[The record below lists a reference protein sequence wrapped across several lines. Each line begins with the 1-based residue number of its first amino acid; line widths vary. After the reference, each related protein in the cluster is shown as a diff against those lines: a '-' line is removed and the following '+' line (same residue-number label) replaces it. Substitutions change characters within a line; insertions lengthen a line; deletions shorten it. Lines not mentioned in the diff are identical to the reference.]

1 MKYHPLSKNKKIKK
15 NSEMN
20 NADVNF
26 NKITDLINSNN
37 EKETKAF
44 DANKNLET
52 EKEAI
57 DFQKNQN
64 LEKGNKGNNNII
76 TFQKISQNLEKIFTL
91 EEKKELDRR
100 FLLYSS
106 DGIMSNR
113 QFWNFLD
120 LGQIAN
126 STFAKLFYKAVCDF
140 NDNTKLDHLKFMDR
154 YKFYQFIAI
163 FTKTNELN
171 QNKNLFFDD
180 NDKLSEFDDE
190 DKLNSFASYVKLKFI
205 NSLFDVDNNDEVDRL
220 EFRNL
225 ISSFIEMVL
234 SCKFECGPIQ
244 EQINNILNI
253 DTTGGNN
260 NISQLMEKVLDLY
273 VDEVFSRSYTGE
285 TLTFK
290 KKKKW
295 LIDEVA
301 GINEILEYS
310 TVIVNNAIDKD

>member
-1 MKYHPLSKNKKIKK
+1 
-15 NSEMN
+15 MN

-26 NKITDLINSNN
+26 NKITDLINLNN
-37 EKETKAF
+37 EKEIKAF
-44 DANKNLET
+44 DASKNLDT

-64 LEKGNKGNNNII
+64 LEKTNKGNNNII
-76 TFQKISQNLEKIFTL
+76 TFQKISQNLEKIFSSD
-91 EEKKELDRR
+91 EKKELDRR

-171 QNKNLFFDD
+171 QNKNLFFED

-285 TLTFK
+285 TLTFDEW
-290 KKKKW
+290 KKW

>member
-190 DKLNSFASYVKLKFI
+190 DKLNSFASYVKLKFL
-205 NSLFDVDNNDEVDRL
+205 NSLFDIDNNDEVDRL

-225 ISSFIEMVL
+225 ISSFIEMIL

-260 NISQLMEKVLDLY
+260 NISQLMEKLEIFNFFQLY
-273 VDEVFSRSYTGE
+273 F
-285 TLTFK
+285 
-290 KKKKW
+290 
-295 LIDEVA
+295 
-301 GINEILEYS
+301 
-310 TVIVNNAIDKD
+310 

>member
-1 MKYHPLSKNKKIKK
+1 
-15 NSEMN
+15 MN

-26 NKITDLINSNN
+26 NKITDLINLNN
-37 EKETKAF
+37 EKEMKAF
-44 DANKNLET
+44 DLSKNLET

-64 LEKGNKGNNNII
+64 LEKTNKGNNNII
-76 TFQKISQNLEKIFTL
+76 TFQKISQNLEKIFSTD
-91 EEKKELDRR
+91 EKKELDRR

-190 DKLNSFASYVKLKFI
+190 DKLNSFASYVKLKFL
-205 NSLFDVDNNDEVDRL
+205 NSLFDIDNNDEVDRL

-225 ISSFIEMVL
+225 ISSFIEMIL

-285 TLTFK
+285 TLTFDEW
-290 KKKKW
+290 KKW
-295 LIDEVA
+295 LIDEVV

-310 TVIVNNAIDKD
+310 TLIVNNAIDKD

>member
-1 MKYHPLSKNKKIKK
+1 
-15 NSEMN
+15 MN

-26 NKITDLINSNN
+26 NKITDLINLNN
-37 EKETKAF
+37 EKEMKAF
-44 DANKNLET
+44 DLSKNLET

-64 LEKGNKGNNNII
+64 LEKTNKGNNNII
-76 TFQKISQNLEKIFTL
+76 TFQKISQNLEKIFSTD
-91 EEKKELDRR
+91 EKKELDRR

-285 TLTFK
+285 TLTFDEW
-290 KKKKW
+290 KKW
-295 LIDEVA
+295 LIDEVV

>member
-1 MKYHPLSKNKKIKK
+1 
-15 NSEMN
+15 MN

-26 NKITDLINSNN
+26 NKITDLINLNN
-37 EKETKAF
+37 EKEMKAF
-44 DANKNLET
+44 DLSKNLET

-64 LEKGNKGNNNII
+64 LEKTNKGNNNII
-76 TFQKISQNLEKIFTL
+76 TFQKISQNLEKIFSTD
-91 EEKKELDRR
+91 EKKELDRR

-285 TLTFK
+285 TLTFDEW
-290 KKKKW
+290 KKW
-295 LIDEVA
+295 LVDEVA

>member
-1 MKYHPLSKNKKIKK
+1 
-15 NSEMN
+15 MN

-26 NKITDLINSNN
+26 NKITDLINLNN
-37 EKETKAF
+37 EKEMKAF
-44 DANKNLET
+44 DLSKNLET

-64 LEKGNKGNNNII
+64 LEKTNKVNKNII
-76 TFQKISQNLEKIFTL
+76 TFQKISQNLEKIFTTD
-91 EEKKELDRR
+91 EKKELDRR

-171 QNKNLFFDD
+171 QNKNLFFED

-285 TLTFK
+285 TLTFDEW
-290 KKKKW
+290 KKW
-295 LIDEVA
+295 LVDEVA

>member
-1 MKYHPLSKNKKIKK
+1 
-15 NSEMN
+15 MN

-26 NKITDLINSNN
+26 NKITDLINLNN
-37 EKETKAF
+37 EKEIKAF
-44 DANKNLET
+44 DASKNLDT

-64 LEKGNKGNNNII
+64 LEKTNKGNNNLI
-76 TFQKISQNLEKIFTL
+76 TFQKISQNLEKIFSSD
-91 EEKKELDRR
+91 EKKELDRR

-171 QNKNLFFDD
+171 QNKNLFFED

-285 TLTFK
+285 TLTFDEW
-290 KKKKW
+290 KKW
-295 LIDEVA
+295 LVDEVA

>member
-1 MKYHPLSKNKKIKK
+1 
-15 NSEMN
+15 MN

-26 NKITDLINSNN
+26 NKITDLINLNN
-37 EKETKAF
+37 EKEMKAF
-44 DANKNLET
+44 DLSKNLET

-64 LEKGNKGNNNII
+64 LEKTNKGNNNII
-76 TFQKISQNLEKIFTL
+76 TFQKISQNLEKIFSTD
-91 EEKKELDRR
+91 EKKELDRR

-171 QNKNLFFDD
+171 QNKNLFFED

-285 TLTFK
+285 TLTFDEW
-290 KKKKW
+290 KKW
-295 LIDEVA
+295 LIDEVV

-310 TVIVNNAIDKD
+310 TLIVNNAIIRIKSFSINFFIV

>member
-190 DKLNSFASYVKLKFI
+190 DKLNSFASYVKLKFL
-205 NSLFDVDNNDEVDRL
+205 NSLFDIDNNDEVDRL

-225 ISSFIEMVL
+225 ISSFI
-234 SCKFECGPIQ
+234 
-244 EQINNILNI
+244 
-253 DTTGGNN
+253 
-260 NISQLMEKVLDLY
+260 
-273 VDEVFSRSYTGE
+273 
-285 TLTFK
+285 
-290 KKKKW
+290 
-295 LIDEVA
+295 
-301 GINEILEYS
+301 
-310 TVIVNNAIDKD
+310 

>member
-1 MKYHPLSKNKKIKK
+1 
-15 NSEMN
+15 MN

-26 NKITDLINSNN
+26 NKITDLINLNN
-37 EKETKAF
+37 EKEMKAF
-44 DANKNLET
+44 DLSKNLET

-64 LEKGNKGNNNII
+64 LEKTNKGNNNII
-76 TFQKISQNLEKIFTL
+76 TFQKISQNLEKIFSTD
-91 EEKKELDRR
+91 EKKELDRR

-154 YKFYQFIAI
+154 HKFYQFIAI

-171 QNKNLFFDD
+171 QNKNLFFED

-225 ISSFIEMVL
+225 ISSFIEMIL
-234 SCKFECGPIQ
+234 SCKYECGPIQ

-285 TLTFK
+285 TLTFDEW
-290 KKKKW
+290 KKW
-295 LIDEVA
+295 LIDEVV

-310 TVIVNNAIDKD
+310 TIIVNNAIDKD

>member
-1 MKYHPLSKNKKIKK
+1 
-15 NSEMN
+15 MN

-26 NKITDLINSNN
+26 NKITDLINLNN
-37 EKETKAF
+37 EKEMKAF
-44 DANKNLET
+44 DLSKNLET

-64 LEKGNKGNNNII
+64 LEKTNKGNNNII
-76 TFQKISQNLEKIFTL
+76 TFQKISQNLEKIFSSD
-91 EEKKELDRR
+91 EKKELDRR

-171 QNKNLFFDD
+171 QNKNLFFED

-285 TLTFK
+285 TLTFDEW
-290 KKKKW
+290 KKW
-295 LIDEVA
+295 LVDEVA

>member
-1 MKYHPLSKNKKIKK
+1 
-15 NSEMN
+15 MN

-26 NKITDLINSNN
+26 NKITDLINLNN
-37 EKETKAF
+37 EKEMKAF
-44 DANKNLET
+44 DLSKNLET

-64 LEKGNKGNNNII
+64 LEKTNKGNNNII
-76 TFQKISQNLEKIFTL
+76 TFQKISQNLEKIFSTD
-91 EEKKELDRR
+91 EKKELDRR

-171 QNKNLFFDD
+171 QNKNLFFED

-285 TLTFK
+285 TLTFDEW
-290 KKKKW
+290 KKW
-295 LIDEVA
+295 LVDEVA

>member
-1 MKYHPLSKNKKIKK
+1 
-15 NSEMN
+15 MN

-26 NKITDLINSNN
+26 NKITDLINLNN
-37 EKETKAF
+37 EKEIKAF
-44 DANKNLET
+44 DASKNLDT

-64 LEKGNKGNNNII
+64 LEKTNKGNNNII
-76 TFQKISQNLEKIFTL
+76 TFQKISQNLEKIFSSD
-91 EEKKELDRR
+91 EKKELDRR

-171 QNKNLFFDD
+171 QNKNLFFED

-285 TLTFK
+285 TLTFDEW
-290 KKKKW
+290 KKW
-295 LIDEVA
+295 LVDEVA

>member
-1 MKYHPLSKNKKIKK
+1 
-15 NSEMN
+15 MN

-26 NKITDLINSNN
+26 NKITDLINLNN
-37 EKETKAF
+37 EKEIKTF

-64 LEKGNKGNNNII
+64 LEKTNKGNNNII
-76 TFQKISQNLEKIFTL
+76 TFQKISQNLEKIFSSD
-91 EEKKELDRR
+91 EKKELDRR

-171 QNKNLFFDD
+171 QNKNLFFED

-285 TLTFK
+285 TLTFDEW
-290 KKKKW
+290 KKW

>member
-1 MKYHPLSKNKKIKK
+1 
-15 NSEMN
+15 MN

-37 EKETKAF
+37 EKEIKAF
-44 DANKNLET
+44 DASKNLDT

-64 LEKGNKGNNNII
+64 LEKTNKGNNNII
-76 TFQKISQNLEKIFTL
+76 TFQKISQNLEKIFSSD
-91 EEKKELDRR
+91 EKKELDRR

-171 QNKNLFFDD
+171 QNKNLFFED

-285 TLTFK
+285 TLTFDEW
-290 KKKKW
+290 KKW

>member
-190 DKLNSFASYVKLKFI
+190 DKLNSFASYVKLKFL
-205 NSLFDVDNNDEVDRL
+205 NSLFDIDNNDEVDRL

-225 ISSFIEMVL
+225 ISSFIEMIL

-285 TLTFK
+285 TLTFDEW
-290 KKKKW
+290 KKW
-295 LIDEVA
+295 LIDEVV

-310 TVIVNNAIDKD
+310 TLIVNNAIDKD

>member
-1 MKYHPLSKNKKIKK
+1 
-15 NSEMN
+15 MN

-190 DKLNSFASYVKLKFI
+190 DKLNSFASYVKLKFL
-205 NSLFDVDNNDEVDRL
+205 NSLFDIDNNDEVDRL

-225 ISSFIEMVL
+225 ISSFIEMIL

-285 TLTFK
+285 TLTFDEW
-290 KKKKW
+290 KKW
-295 LIDEVA
+295 LIDEVV

-310 TVIVNNAIDKD
+310 TLIVNNAIDKD

>member
-154 YKFYQFIAI
+154 CKFYQFIAI

-190 DKLNSFASYVKLKFI
+190 DKLNSFASYVKLKFL
-205 NSLFDVDNNDEVDRL
+205 NSLFDIDNNDEVDRL

-225 ISSFIEMVL
+225 ISSFIEMIL

-285 TLTFK
+285 TLTFDEW
-290 KKKKW
+290 KKW
-295 LIDEVA
+295 LIDEVV

-310 TVIVNNAIDKD
+310 TLIVNNAIDKD

>member
-1 MKYHPLSKNKKIKK
+1 
-15 NSEMN
+15 MN

-26 NKITDLINSNN
+26 NKITDLINLNN
-37 EKETKAF
+37 EKEIKAF
-44 DANKNLET
+44 DASKNLDT

-64 LEKGNKGNNNII
+64 LEKTNKGNNNII
-76 TFQKISQNLEKIFTL
+76 TFQKISQNLEKIFSSD
-91 EEKKELDRR
+91 EKKELDRR

-171 QNKNLFFDD
+171 QNKNLFFED

-285 TLTFK
+285 TLTFDEW
-290 KKKKW
+290 KKW
-295 LIDEVA
+295 LIDEVV

-310 TVIVNNAIDKD
+310 TLIVNNAIDKD

>member
-1 MKYHPLSKNKKIKK
+1 
-15 NSEMN
+15 MN

-26 NKITDLINSNN
+26 NKITDLINLNN
-37 EKETKAF
+37 EKEIKTF

-64 LEKGNKGNNNII
+64 LEKTNKGNNNII
-76 TFQKISQNLEKIFTL
+76 TFQKISQNLEKIFSSD
-91 EEKKELDRR
+91 EKKELDRR

-190 DKLNSFASYVKLKFI
+190 DKLNSFASYVKLKFL
-205 NSLFDVDNNDEVDRL
+205 NSLFDIDNNDEVDRL

-225 ISSFIEMVL
+225 ISSFIEMIL

-285 TLTFK
+285 TLTFDEW
-290 KKKKW
+290 KKW

>member
-1 MKYHPLSKNKKIKK
+1 
-15 NSEMN
+15 MN

-37 EKETKAF
+37 EKEMKAF
-44 DANKNLET
+44 DASKNLET

-57 DFQKNQN
+57 DYKKNQN
-64 LEKGNKGNNNII
+64 LEKANKGNSNII
-76 TFQKISQNLEKIFTL
+76 TFQKISQNLEKIFTS

-126 STFAKLFYKAVCDF
+126 STFAKLFYKAACDF

-190 DKLNSFASYVKLKFI
+190 DKLNSFASYVKLKFL
-205 NSLFDVDNNDEVDRL
+205 NSLFDIDNNDEVDRL

-225 ISSFIEMVL
+225 ISSFIEMIL

-285 TLTFK
+285 TLTFDEW
-290 KKKKW
+290 KKW
-295 LIDEVA
+295 LIDEVV

-310 TVIVNNAIDKD
+310 TLIINNAIDKD

>member
-1 MKYHPLSKNKKIKK
+1 
-15 NSEMN
+15 MN

-26 NKITDLINSNN
+26 NKITDLINLNN
-37 EKETKAF
+37 EKEIKTF

-64 LEKGNKGNNNII
+64 LEKTNKGNNNII
-76 TFQKISQNLEKIFTL
+76 TFQKISQNLEKIFSTD
-91 EEKKELDRR
+91 EKKELDRR

-171 QNKNLFFDD
+171 QNKNLFFED

-285 TLTFK
+285 TLTFDEW
-290 KKKKW
+290 KKW

-301 GINEILEYS
+301 GINEILQYS
-310 TVIVNNAIDKD
+310 TVIVHNAIDKD

>member
-1 MKYHPLSKNKKIKK
+1 
-15 NSEMN
+15 MN

-190 DKLNSFASYVKLKFI
+190 DKLNSFASYVKLKFL
-205 NSLFDVDNNDEVDRL
+205 NSLFDIDNNDEVDRL

-225 ISSFIEMVL
+225 ISSFIEMIL

-285 TLTFK
+285 SLTFDEW
-290 KKKKW
+290 KKW
-295 LIDEVA
+295 LIDEVI
-301 GINEILEYS
+301 GINEIL
-310 TVIVNNAIDKD
+310 

>member
-1 MKYHPLSKNKKIKK
+1 
-15 NSEMN
+15 MN

-26 NKITDLINSNN
+26 NKITDLINLNN
-37 EKETKAF
+37 EKEMKAF
-44 DANKNLET
+44 DLSKNLET

-64 LEKGNKGNNNII
+64 LEKTNKGNNNII
-76 TFQKISQNLEKIFTL
+76 TFQKISQNLEKIFSTD
-91 EEKKELDRR
+91 EKKELDRR

-171 QNKNLFFDD
+171 QNKNLFFED

-285 TLTFK
+285 TLTFDEW
-290 KKKKW
+290 KKW

>member
-190 DKLNSFASYVKLKFI
+190 DKLNSFASYVKLKFL
-205 NSLFDVDNNDEVDRL
+205 NSLFDIDNNDEVDRL

-285 TLTFK
+285 TLTFDEW
-290 KKKKW
+290 KKW
-295 LIDEVA
+295 LIDEVV

-310 TVIVNNAIDKD
+310 TLIVNNAIDKD

>member
-1 MKYHPLSKNKKIKK
+1 
-15 NSEMN
+15 MN

-26 NKITDLINSNN
+26 NKITDLINLNN
-37 EKETKAF
+37 EKEMKAF
-44 DANKNLET
+44 DLSKNLET

-64 LEKGNKGNNNII
+64 LEKTNKGNNNII
-76 TFQKISQNLEKIFTL
+76 TFQKISQNLEKIFSSD
-91 EEKKELDRR
+91 EKKELDRR

-171 QNKNLFFDD
+171 QNKNLFFED

-285 TLTFK
+285 TLTFDEW
-290 KKKKW
+290 KKW
-295 LIDEVA
+295 LIDEVS